1 MALCRICSSV
11 KVREVNLRLLQGAQV
26 KATAK
31 EFGLSYQM
39 VRHHRR
45 FCLPWRDHRMKKAET
60 SEEKMAEL
68 EFELRRLTVLGEC
81 GDKIGPAIQAV
92 RERRNLLELAMRA
105 EHRLGATH
113 KRLFP
118 PEMPEGEYE
127 VEFVGGKPRG
137 KTA

>member
-1 MALCRICSSV
+1 MPQCLICGDVRVKEINRRLVMGGGIMATAREFGVSHWSV
-11 KVREVNLRLLQGAQV
+11 K
-26 KATAK
+26 T
-31 EFGLSYQM
+31 
-39 VRHHRR
+39 HRKKH
-45 FCLPWRDHRMKKAET
+45 LPWRNRLTKQPVTTD
-60 SEEKMAEL
+60 EKMEHL
-68 EFELRRLTVLGEC
+68 EYQFARLRVLASAGEKVGEELRVLV
-81 GDKIGPAIQAV
+81 AQ
-92 RERRNLLELAMRA
+92 RNLLELQMRA